1 MDTSPLVAALH
12 AAAKRY
18 GAVTALDGIDLA
30 LRAGEVYALLGPN
43 GAGKT
48 TAISLL
54 LGLAAPDAGRAE
66 LFGAPPQDLAARRR
80 IGVMLQSAAL
90 PDTLTV
96 AELIALVRSYYAQ
109 PRSVAD
115 VVALAGV
122 EALLSRRYG
131 KLSGGE
137 QRRVQF
143 ALAVCGRPDLLFLDE
158 PTVGMD
164 TESRAAFWRTIRQLV
179 REGVAV
185 LLTTH
190 YLEEAEALAD
200 RVGVIARG
208 RLVAEGPLETIRG
221 RVAQREIRCVSALA
235 PEAVRAI
242 ADVRAVEQEGAQL
255 RIVTAQPE
263 AVLREL
269 LAADCHLRD
278 LEVRRAGL
286 AEALGEIAKEAA

>member
-1 MDTSPLVAALH
+1 MSLPTIAALRAVH
-12 AAAKRY
+12 KRY
-18 GAVTALDGIDLA
+18 GTVPALDGIDVA

-43 GAGKT
+43 GAGKS
-48 TAISLL
+48 TAIATL
-54 LGLAAPDAGRAE
+54 LGLVAPDAGLAE
-66 LFGAPPQDLAARRR
+66 LFGAAPQALAARRR

-96 AELIALVRSYYAQ
+96 AELLALTRSYYPA

-115 VVALAGV
+115 VVALAGIGH
-122 EALLSRRYG
+122 LLRRRHAH
-131 KLSGGE
+131 LSAGE

-143 ALAVCGRPDLLFLDE
+143 ALAICGRPDLLFLDE

-164 TESRAAFWRTIRQLV
+164 TESRTAFWRTLRGLV
-179 REGVAV
+179 GEGVAV

-208 RLVAEGPLETIRG
+208 RLLAEGPLEAIRG
-221 RVAQREIRCVSALA
+221 RVAQREIRCCSRLA
-235 PEAVRAI
+235 PERVRAF
-242 ADVRAVEQEGAQL
+242 AQVRSVERDGPRL
-255 RIVTAQPE
+255 RVVTAQPE
-263 AVLREL
+263 AVLRQMLE
-269 LAADCHLRD
+269 ADESLGD

-286 AEALGEIAKEAA
+286 AEALGEITREAA